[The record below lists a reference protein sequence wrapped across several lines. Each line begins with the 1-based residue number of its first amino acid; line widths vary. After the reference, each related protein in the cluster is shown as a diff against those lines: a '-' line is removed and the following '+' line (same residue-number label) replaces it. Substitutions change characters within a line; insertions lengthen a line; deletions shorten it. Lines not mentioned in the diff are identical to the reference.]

1 MTSNET
7 TAASKEDSTS
17 GKDDN
22 YQKVLEKINLSGLT
36 HDQREEV
43 IKMLNGESSVF
54 VVDSDDIGNIKW
66 NPQNGNLSLII
77 CQSNSHIMQSQE
89 HYLVKLKVS

>member
-7 TAASKEDSTS
+7 TAASAEDSTS
-17 GKDDN
+17 GKDDH
-22 YQKVLEKINLSGLT
+22 YQKVWENINLSGLT

-43 IKMLNGESSVF
+43 IRMLNGESSVF

-89 HYLVKLKVS
+89 HYMVKLKVS

>member
-17 GKDDN
+17 GKDDH
-22 YQKVLEKINLSGLT
+22 YQKVWENINLSGLT

-54 VVDSDDIGNIKW
+54 VVDSDDREYN

-89 HYLVKLKVS
+89 HYMVKLKVS